1 MRRLIAIGG
10 GVAVVVLVFG
20 VAQLVL
26 PGIAA
31 QQLRDRLSKNGRV
44 LSVSVSAFPAI
55 ELLWHD
61 ADKVVVRMAS
71 YRSGTGH
78 LNSLLDEAGGVGALT
93 ASATV
98 LTDGLLTV
106 HDATLVKHGDEL
118 TGTARVTEADLRAA
132 VPFIDDVVPVASS
145 GGQLTLRGTATF
157 LGVSATVDATVSA
170 QNGKLVVSPDV
181 PFGGLAT
188 VTLFDDPHVQVQG
201 VSASPT
207 PGGFA
212 VTATARLG

>member
-1 MRRLIAIGG
+1 MIAIGAG
-10 GVAVVVLVFG
+10 ATVLLVLVL
-20 VAQLVL
+20 AQLFL

-61 ADKVVVRMAS
+61 ADKVVVRMAG

-78 LNSLLDEAGGVGALT
+78 LSSLLDEAGGAGSLT

-98 LTDGLLTV
+98 LTAGLLTV
-106 HDATLVKHGDEL
+106 HDATLVKRGDEL
-118 TGTARVTEADLRAA
+118 TATAQVTEADLRSA

-145 GGQLTLRGTATF
+145 GGQLTLRGTGTF
-157 LGVSATVDATVSA
+157 LGVSATVDANVSA
-170 QNGKLVVSPDV
+170 QHGKLVVTPDV

-201 VSASPT
+201 VSAAAT

-212 VTATARLG
+212 VTAQARLG

>member
-1 MRRLIAIGG
+1 MRRLITIGG
-10 GVAVVVLVFG
+10 AVAVVVLMFG
-20 VAQLVL
+20 VGQLVL

-78 LNSLLDEAGGVGALT
+78 LNGLLDEAGGVGSLT

-106 HDATLVKHGDEL
+106 HDATLVKHGGEL
-118 TGTARVTEADLRAA
+118 IGTARVTEADLRTA
-132 VPFIDDVVPVASS
+132 VPFIRDVVPIASG
-145 GGQLTLRGTATF
+145 GGQLTLRGTATLPI
-157 LGVSATVDATVSA
+157 LGGVTADATVSA
-170 QNGKLVVSPDV
+170 QDGELVITPDI
-181 PFGGLAT
+181 PLIGSI
-188 VTLFDDPHVQVQG
+188 TLFSDPHVQIQS

-207 PGGFA
+207 PGGFT
-212 VTATARLG
+212 VVARGRIS

>member
-10 GVAVVVLVFG
+10 GVAVLVLVFAVG
-20 VAQLVL
+20 QVVL

-78 LNSLLDEAGGVGALT
+78 LNSLLDEAGGVGSLT

-118 TGTARVTEADLRAA
+118 TGTARVTEADLRGA
-132 VPFIDDVVPVASS
+132 VPFIRDVVPIASG
-145 GGQLTLRGTATF
+145 GGQLTLRGTATL
-157 LGVSATVDATVSA
+157 LGVSATADATVSA
-170 QNGKLVVSPDV
+170 QDGKLVVTPDI
-181 PFGGLAT
+181 PLIGPIT
-188 VTLFDDPHVQVQG
+188 VFSDPHVQMQG
-201 VSASPT
+201 VSASPV
-207 PGGFA
+207 PGGF
-212 VTATARLG
+212 TATAVGLVQ

>member
-10 GVAVVVLVFG
+10 GVAAVVLLFG

-71 YRSGTGH
+71 YSSGTGH
-78 LNSLLDEAGGVGALT
+78 LNSLLDEAGGAGSLT

-118 TGTARVTEADLRAA
+118 TGTARVTEADLRAS
-132 VPFIDDVVPVASS
+132 VPFIRDVVPIASS
-145 GGQLTLRGTATF
+145 GGQLTLRGTATLPV
-157 LGVSATVDATVSA
+157 LGGVTADATVSA
-170 QNGKLVVSPDV
+170 QDGELVITPDI
-181 PFGGLAT
+181 PLIGPI
-188 VTLFDDPHVQVQG
+188 TLFSDPHVQLQG
-201 VSASPT
+201 LSASPS
-207 PGGFA
+207 PGGFT
-212 VTATARLG
+212 VTAEARIG

>member
-20 VAQLVL
+20 VGQLVL
-26 PGIAA
+26 PSIAA

-61 ADKVVVRMAS
+61 ADKVVVRMAG

-78 LNSLLDEAGGVGALT
+78 LNSLLDEASGVGSLT

-106 HDATLVKHGDEL
+106 HDATLVKHGSEL

-170 QNGKLVVSPDV
+170 QGGELIVAPDE
-181 PFGGLAT
+181 PIGGLVT
-188 VTLFDDPHVQVQG
+188 VTLFSDPHVQVQG
-201 VSASPT
+201 VSASPA
-207 PGGFA
+207 PGGFT
-212 VTATARLG
+212 VVARGRIS

>member
-10 GVAVVVLVFG
+10 GVAAVVLVFG

-78 LNSLLDEAGGVGALT
+78 LNSLLDEAGGAGSLT

-132 VPFIDDVVPVASS
+132 VPFIQDVVPIASS
-145 GGQLTLRGTATF
+145 GGQLTLRGTAALPI
-157 LGVSATVDATVSA
+157 LGGVTADATVSA
-170 QNGKLVVSPDV
+170 QDGNLVVTPDI
-181 PFGGLAT
+181 PLIGAI
-188 VTLFDDPHVQVQG
+188 TLFSDPHVQIQG

-207 PGGFA
+207 PGGFT
-212 VTATARLG
+212 VTAQARIG

>member
-1 MRRLIAIGG
+1 MRRLIAIGAG
-10 GVAVVVLVFG
+10 ATVLLLAVL
-20 VAQLVL
+20 AQLLL

-55 ELLWHD
+55 ELLWHH

-71 YRSGTGH
+71 YQSGTGH
-78 LNSLLDEAGGVGALT
+78 LSSLLDDAGGVGSL
-93 ASATV
+93 SATAGV
-98 LTDGLLTV
+98 LRAGLLTV
-106 HDATLVKHGDEL
+106 HDATLTKRGDEL
-118 TGTARVTEADLRAA
+118 TGTARVTETDLRTA

-145 GGQLTLRGTATF
+145 GGQLTLRGTGTF

-170 QNGKLVVSPDV
+170 QDGKLVVAPDV

-188 VTLFDDPHVQVQG
+188 VTLFDDRHVQIQG
-201 VSASPT
+201 VSASAAPD
-207 PGGFA
+207 GFS
-212 VTATARLG
+212 VTARARIG